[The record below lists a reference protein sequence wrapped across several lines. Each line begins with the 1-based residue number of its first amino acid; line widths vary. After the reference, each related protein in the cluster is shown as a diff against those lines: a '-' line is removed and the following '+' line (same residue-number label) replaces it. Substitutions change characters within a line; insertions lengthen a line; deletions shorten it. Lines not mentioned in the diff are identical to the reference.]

1 MSEVIEGYAVMR
13 DSYYWR
19 HGHTWAK
26 LEDGMARI
34 GMTSLGA
41 VMAGDIILVRFKPV
55 GTPVEQ
61 GKPICTIESAKWVG
75 PVESPLSG
83 DMVEVNQLA
92 RKSPRIIRK
101 DPYGQGWLALLR
113 PSGIEADRANVV
125 TGDEA
130 LEWFKAEVRNW
141 REKKKD

>member
-1 MSEVIEGYAVMR
+1 MK

-34 GMTSLGA
+34 GTTSLGA

-83 DMVEVNQLA
+83 EIIEVNQQA

-113 PSGIEADRANVV
+113 PSRIEADRANVV
-125 TGDEA
+125 TGGEA
-130 LEWFKAEVRNW
+130 LEWFKVEVRNW
-141 REKKKD
+141 IDKKKD